1 MTLHAEPSS
10 SADTSTGVVYEGA
23 GLLRHLQ
30 INGVLG
36 DGPLEHYSATP
47 LTGGVSSR
55 VVLVEGGPR
64 RLVAKQ
70 ALPRLA
76 VADDWRADPARAAR
90 EVACID
96 SLHRLQGSGCIPEIV
111 WRDLGNNGY
120 VMFAAPEAA
129 RTWKDAMLEGEIDLG
144 LARSAAHVLGDMH
157 RAWPTGAARELFSDP
172 ETFVQLRV
180 DPFYRFVADR
190 HIEVRDAIEHHVE
203 SLMANRTTLVH
214 GDFSPKNI
222 LVWDHEL
229 LLLDYEVAVW
239 GDPAFD
245 VAFMLSHLAL
255 HGFTTPHHAP
265 RLLTA
270 AERFWAV
277 YAANVAAADDLGR
290 RVAGHYACLLLA
302 RVDGKSPVDHLRD
315 ARALDAVRQMS
326 LRMLRRPPAD
336 LTEALA
342 LTETT
347 QGQL

>member
-1 MTLHAEPSS
+1 MTVHADPPR
-10 SADTSTGVVYEGA
+10 SAASERIVYEGEA
-23 GLLRHLQ
+23 LLRHLSA
-30 INGVLG
+30 NGVLG
-36 DGPLEHYSATP
+36 DGPIERFTATP

-55 VVLVEGGPR
+55 VVLIEGGPR

-70 ALPRLA
+70 ALPQLA
-76 VADDWRADPARAAR
+76 VADDWRADPRRATR

-111 WRDLGNNGY
+111 WRDLDNHGY
-120 VMFAAPEAA
+120 VMLAAPEGA
-129 RTWKDAMLEGEIDLG
+129 RTWKDAMLEGEVDLG

-157 RAWPTGAARELFSDP
+157 RSVTADDARELFEDP
-172 ETFVQLRV
+172 EIFVQLRV
-180 DPFYRFVADR
+180 DPFYRVVAERHPDVADAV
-190 HIEVRDAIEHHVE
+190 EQHVE

-255 HGFTTPHHAP
+255 HGFTTPRHAP
-265 RLLTA
+265 RFGLA
-270 AERFWAV
+270 AKRFWAV
-277 YAANVAAADDLGR
+277 YAANVAADDLGR

-302 RVDGKSPVDHLRD
+302 RVDGKSPVDHLSD
-315 ARALDAVRQMS
+315 ERALEAVRQMS

-336 LTEALA
+336 LAEALA
-342 LTETT
+342 ITETT
-347 QGQL
+347 QGAL